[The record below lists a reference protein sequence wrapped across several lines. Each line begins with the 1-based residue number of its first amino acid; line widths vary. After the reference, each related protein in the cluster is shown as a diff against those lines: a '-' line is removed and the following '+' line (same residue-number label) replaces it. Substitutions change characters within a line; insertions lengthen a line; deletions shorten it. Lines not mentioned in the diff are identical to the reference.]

1 MWAFGV
7 YVEELLRDAARAAPA
22 TPRESYKL
30 PAGTV
35 TDGGRRHDGVVNW
48 VTARARGR
56 KLAEPAAA
64 VTYHGSEA

>member
-7 YVEELLRDAARAAPA
+7 YVEELLRDAAPAAPA

-35 TDGGRRHDGVVNW
+35 TDVGRRRDSAVSC
-48 VTARARGR
+48 VTARARGP
-56 KLAEPAAA
+56 KLAEPAAT